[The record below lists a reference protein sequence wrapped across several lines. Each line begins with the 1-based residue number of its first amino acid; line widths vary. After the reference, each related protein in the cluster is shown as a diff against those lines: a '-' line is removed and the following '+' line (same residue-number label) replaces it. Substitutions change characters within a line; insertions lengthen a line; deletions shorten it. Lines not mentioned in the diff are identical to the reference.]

1 MNGRCDMLD
10 LEQLQPLS
18 EALHSGNGNG
28 TRELRVDLLYGV
40 PSQTPDAAAARLVLE
55 HKSRA
60 DRRNVWQLHRYVC
73 GLVVRYELCDEII
86 VVVLYHGREPWMDEC
101 TARPV
106 SEWAAD
112 WAPFSAKMRYILVDL
127 SRGDLAEGS
136 PETAHISIGLRTL
149 LETLRV
155 GHTLSSEERLR
166 AHVERYYVP
175 LYAAD
180 REQYRVMANYLLD
193 IVRLPLEVAE
203 RIVVECIESGIA
215 DDENRREG
223 PMKTAA
229 DQLRDQGERRG
240 IEKGERRGIEKGER
254 RGIEKGERRG
264 KAEVA
269 QRLLAKHFGSDVV
282 SEVTGLSGSEIEEL
296 RHSLNGSQC

>member
-1 MNGRCDMLD
+1 MGLGTIAPEFFVAAMPAQLRDMLD
-10 LEQLQPLS
+10 FEQMQPLS
-18 EALHSGNGNG
+18 EALHSGNGSR
-28 TRELRVDLLYGV
+28 TRELRVDLLYSV
-40 PSQTPDAAAARLVLE
+40 PSRTPAAAAARLVLE

-60 DRRNVWQLHRYVC
+60 DRRNVWQLHRYVS
-73 GLVVRYELCDEII
+73 GVMVRYKLFGEVI
-86 VVVLYHGREPWMDEC
+86 VVVLYHGREPWRDDLAGREV
-101 TARPV
+101 P
-106 SEWAAD
+106 EWAAD
-112 WAPFSAKMRYILVDL
+112 YAAYGMKMRYILVDL

-136 PETAHISIGLRTL
+136 PETAHFSVGLRAL
-149 LETLRV
+149 IETLRV
-155 GHTLSSEERLR
+155 GHTLSSEKRLR

-180 REQYRVMANYLLD
+180 REQYEVMANYLYE
-193 IVRLPLEVAE
+193 IVRLPLEIID
-203 RIVVECIESGIA
+203 RIVVECIEKGIA

-229 DQLRDQGERRG
+229 DQLRDQGERC
-240 IEKGERRGIEKGER
+240 
-254 RGIEKGERRG
+254 GIEKGERRG

-296 RHSLNGSQC
+296 RHSLNGS